1 MLRDD
6 ASPTGSPV
14 CFPAPVT
21 SDRFIPSSMVVTYAP
36 RVADSDEP
44 AVNIIKIRGGGNQRT
59 HCADIEPSANG
70 RVGWV
75 AKSEWPIL

>member
-1 MLRDD
+1 MILRDD
-6 ASPTGSPV
+6 ALPAGSPV

-36 RVADSDEP
+36 IVADSDEP
-44 AVNIIKIRGGGNQRT
+44 AVNIIKIRGGGNQWT

-70 RVGWV
+70 RMGVGRE
-75 AKSEWPIL
+75 K